1 MNRSAV
7 SLPNRIFRLVMLI
20 VGFGFLY
27 LPIVGLV
34 VFSFN
39 DSRFPSLPW
48 SGFTLRWYEDFV
60 SNPDIMSSLS
70 NSLIVAVQ
78 VGFYSLILGSLG
90 AYLVARW
97 EFRGM
102 NALLGFWIMP
112 PTVPTL
118 ILALALLMYFNQ
130 LGLTGTLNA
139 VILGHTGLASAFVV
153 AVMRLRF
160 VALDPNLEEAATNLG
175 FSRWA
180 TFWRITAPQI
190 APGAAASF
198 FIAMAVSWDE
208 FVIAWFLSGFDS
220 TLPVQMFGVLSG
232 YVSPMINAVGTFVF
246 AITTLLV
253 LVALFI
259 LNRPS
264 GAGRA
269 RRRAATTQAAPQPAV
284 GTER

>member
-1 MNRSAV
+1 MINRRV
-7 SLPNRIFRLVMLI
+7 SISTRIARIAMLI

-27 LPIVGLV
+27 VPILGLV

-48 SGFTLRWYEDFV
+48 SGFTLRWYRDFA
-60 SNPDIMSSLS
+60 SNPDIVASLV
-70 NSLIVAVQ
+70 NSLTVAVQ
-78 VGFYSLILGSLG
+78 VGFFALVLGSLG

-97 EFRGM
+97 EFKAM

-130 LGLTGTLNA
+130 LHITGTLTA

-160 VALDPNLEEAATNLG
+160 VALDPNLEEASVNLG

-180 TFWRITAPQI
+180 TFWRVTAPQI

-208 FVIAWFLSGFDS
+208 FVIAWFLSGFDT

-246 AITTLLV
+246 AVTTLLV
-253 LVALFI
+253 LAALLI
-259 LNRPS
+259 LNRP
-264 GAGRA
+264 
-269 RRRAATTQAAPQPAV
+269 V
-284 GTER
+284 GGKKPLEVERVHADELSRKEG

>member
-1 MNRSAV
+1 MSHRPVSAPTR
-7 SLPNRIFRLVMLI
+7 LFRWIMLV

-27 LPIVGLV
+27 LPILGLV

-48 SGFTLRWYEDFV
+48 SGFTLRWYQDFL
-60 SNPDIMSSLS
+60 SNPDIMASLT
-70 NSLIVAVQ
+70 NSLIIAVQ
-78 VGFYSLILGSLG
+78 VGLYSLILGSLG

-97 EFRGM
+97 EFKGM

-130 LGLTGTLNA
+130 LHLTGTLNA

-160 VALDPNLEEAATNLG
+160 VALDPNLEEASINLG

-180 TFWRITAPQI
+180 TFWRVTAPQI

-208 FVIAWFLSGFDS
+208 FVIAWFLSGFDT
-220 TLPVQMFGVLSG
+220 TLPVQMFGVLTG

-246 AITTLLV
+246 TITTVLV
-253 LVALFI
+253 LLALFI
-259 LNRPS
+259 LNRPVGDRKALTSAVESS
-264 GAGRA
+264 GGHVAAGK
-269 RRRAATTQAAPQPAV
+269 
-284 GTER
+284 EL